1 MCFLCRSFSHWIMAA
16 CVVLFPVPTAPVT
29 STSPWSV
36 SAMSPSTDGRNSS
49 SSVGTVRGMTRMMTM
64 TDPRCREML
73 MRKRPT
79 PLSPQDVS

>member
-1 MCFLCRSFSHWIMAA
+1 
-16 CVVLFPVPTAPVT
+16 
-29 STSPWSV
+29 
-36 SAMSPSTDGRNSS
+36 
-49 SSVGTVRGMTRMMTM
+49 MTRMMTM